1 MRVPTPSPRPDAQVL
16 RCLFRRKTTDGNFV
30 RPGRGTLLA
39 LLSFALAGC
48 GVIPGDAALQ
58 LGSPERAAKLY
69 LSEANQGNAEA
80 AVRLGTL
87 IANREVSAANYGSAI
102 DWFKKAC
109 ESGNPEGCHNLGVAY
124 EYGTHCLPKDY
135 AEARA
140 YYLKAAIAGYMPSQY
155 NLAGLYANNHVS
167 PANDLEGL
175 KWVLLAQMSAGRHQ
189 TRTLSHWVT
198 QDLAGYRSRLEM
210 RLSDAQLR
218 EARILAEGWK
228 AAGTKAKPTKLQ
240 PPA

>member
-1 MRVPTPSPRPDAQVL
+1 MQ
-16 RCLFRRKTTDGNFV
+16 GN
-30 RPGRGTLLA
+30 
-39 LLSFALAGC
+39 
-48 GVIPGDAALQ
+48 AALQ

-69 LSEANQGNAEA
+69 LSEAKQGNAEA

-109 ESGNPEGCHNLGVAY
+109 ASGSPKGCHNLGVAY

-135 AEARA
+135 VEARA
-140 YYLKAAIAGYMPSQY
+140 YYLKAATAGYMPSQY

-175 KWVLLAQMSAGRHQ
+175 KWVLLAQMSAERHQ
-189 TRTLSHWVT
+189 TQSLSHWVT

-228 AAGTKAKPTKLQ
+228 AAGSKAKPTKFQ
-240 PPA
+240 PPAFTGGGD